1 MAGLTEEAGKAVGG
15 VVDAMRGTPAILA
28 LLLVIAGFLGV
39 LVYLMGQAV
48 ANSAERNK
56 TQLELIEKLVTD
68 IRDCKQGPRGN
79 SYDPTQKS
87 MVYRPK
93 DTP

>member
-1 MAGLTEEAGKAVGG
+1 MGLSEEGGKVASG
-15 VVDAMRGTPAILA
+15 VVDAMKGTPM
-28 LLLVIAGFLGV
+28 LLVVLLINAAFLGV
-39 LVYLMGQAV
+39 IVYLMGEAV

-56 TQLELIEKLVTD
+56 TQLELISKLVGD
-68 IRDCKQGPRGN
+68 IRDCRQGPRGN

-93 DTP
+93 D

>member
-1 MAGLTEEAGKAVGG
+1 MGVTEEAGKAAGS
-15 VVDAMRGTPAILA
+15 VVDAMKGTPAILA

-39 LVYLMGQAV
+39 LVYLMGEAV

-56 TQLELIEKLVTD
+56 TQLELISKLVGD
-68 IRDCKQGPRGN
+68 IRDCRQGPRN